1 MGYPEGTIL
10 GLPGAASAGPSAEA
24 VVVVAQRLAGVA
36 KEIQA
41 LRFRMAQLDGVDWN
55 SAAAAAFRTWL
66 ADVDDT
72 FVRTGN
78 QIGTA
83 VDLLG
88 SYASYLRAA
97 ADAVTCG
104 DVRWSAYPGIG
115 PSWGGNMGMS
125 RVWKHF

>member
-1 MGYPEGTIL
+1 MGYPGGTIL
-10 GLPGAASAGPSAEA
+10 GPPGVAAAGPSAEA

-36 KEIQA
+36 QEIQA

-55 SAAAAAFRTWL
+55 SVAAAAFRTSL
-66 ADVDDT
+66 ADVDAT
-72 FVRTGN
+72 FNRTGK

-97 ADAVTCG
+97 ADPVTGG
-104 DVRWSAYPGIG
+104 DVRWGAYPGIG
-115 PSWGGNMGMS
+115 PSWGGNLGMS
-125 RVWKHF
+125 RVWTHF